1 MMISEAKSVV
11 TQVVNAM
18 PVYVEFAVRTYG
30 EDVVLKRGD
39 NEPISTYEERSESN
53 LSAGARPSQ
62 LVAPFGTGAN
72 RILDAVHFLHP
83 AGQRRLE
90 YAIQCATLQDCA
102 GAGGG
107 TIILLVTGGADSCGG
122 SPSKFVAG
130 LAANSRIPIVIVN
143 VNPGASTN
151 AIGELKRVAEKSG
164 GFYYDDGADLIDDV
178 RVKPL

>member
-1 MMISEAKSVV
+1 MISEAKSVV

-30 EDVVLKRGD
+30 EEVVLKRGD
-39 NEPISTYEERSESN
+39 NEPISTYEERSDSN

-72 RILDAVHFLHP
+72 RIFDAIHFLHP
-83 AGQRRLE
+83 AGQRPLE
-90 YAIQCATLQDCA
+90 NAIQCATLQDCA
-102 GAGGG
+102 GADAG

-143 VNPGASTN
+143 VNPGASTK
-151 AIGELKRVAEKSG
+151 AIGELKSVAEKSD

-178 RVKPL
+178 RMKPF